1 MPLTLHGDRD
11 DTNMFAFMTDFDSP
25 LHSTLHL
32 ECDVAHHV
40 FM

>member
-1 MPLTLHGDRD
+1 MPLTLRGDRD
-11 DTNMFAFMTDFDSP
+11 HTKMFAFMTDFDSP

-32 ECDVAHHV
+32 EYDVTHHV